1 MCGIAGVVR
10 FDGEPVASAALTR
23 SCRRMRHRGPDH
35 TGVTI
40 HPDNPS
46 TGLAAVRL
54 AVIDPSPACDQPATW
69 GAGRYTLVFNGA
81 VYNFRELRHELF
93 ALGDRFHTDGDTEVI
108 AAACARWGTEALRR
122 FNGMWALAF
131 CDHETRRGFVARDRY
146 GVKPLVYSLDA
157 LRLAFAS
164 EIAALR
170 ELDEFD
176 ETIDEDALTEHLVF
190 GFLSAPRTMEM
201 GARRLPPGHLIH
213 FDERGASEPARYYQ
227 LPTTAGEIVPYTEA
241 CRRVRRLLGEA
252 VVRRC
257 VADVPLGAFLSG
269 GLDSTIVVSHLAAA
283 RGSAIDTF
291 SLGFR
296 GQQAFD
302 ETEYARIAARR
313 FGTNHHEL
321 RVSLD
326 DMSAE
331 LPALL
336 DHLPEPVGDSSI
348 LPTAM
353 ISRFARQ
360 WVTVALSG
368 DAGDEL
374 FGGYWR
380 YLGHRALAAYL
391 RWPAPFRRA
400 FEPLLRRLGSGKSSA
415 LGQRARQYQKLIRTA
430 SDSAIARHFAWSRI
444 LSPEH
449 DDLFR
454 NPRVPGALQSE
465 TVEAAR
471 AMVSRAARPGDDLA
485 DILLVDLQHQ
495 LPSDMLTKVDLASMR
510 HSLEVRAP
518 FLDPELVEW
527 AATLPSS
534 YKVLRGLR
542 KRILVDAYRGH
553 VPDEILDR
561 SKRGFEAPIG
571 ELLRGPSRSLY
582 RDTVTRAVVESFP
595 SLSYAGLLRL
605 ETEHERRTADHGDVL
620 FAMLSLCWWR
630 NKRATLASSRDWD

>member
-10 FDGEPVASAALTR
+10 FDGQPVAPTALTQ

-35 TGVTI
+35 TGLAI
-40 HPDNPS
+40 HPGNPS
-46 TGLAAVRL
+46 NGLAAVRL
-54 AVIDPSPACDQPATW
+54 AVIDPSPACNQPAT
-69 GAGRYTLVFNGA
+69 GGDGRYTLVFNGA
-81 VYNFRELRHELF
+81 VYNFRELRHELL
-93 ALGDRFHTDGDTEVI
+93 ALGDRFRTDGDTEVI
-108 AAACARWGTEALRR
+108 AAACARWGAEALRR

-131 CDHETRRGFVARDRY
+131 CDHEARRGFVARDRF
-146 GVKPLVYSLDA
+146 GIKPLVYSPG
-157 LRLAFAS
+157 RSRFTFAS
-164 EIAALR
+164 ELAALR
-170 ELDEFD
+170 ELDDFD
-176 ETIDEDALTEHLVF
+176 ETIDDDALTEHLVF
-190 GFLSAPRTMEM
+190 GFVSAPRTIER

-213 FDERGASEPARYYQ
+213 FDERGASEPTRYYH
-227 LPTTAGEIVPYTEA
+227 LPAASGDTMPYAEA
-241 CRRVRRLLGEA
+241 CRRVRHLLGEA

-302 ETEYARIAARR
+302 ETDYARIAARR

-321 RVSLD
+321 RLSLD
-326 DMSAE
+326 DLAAE

-348 LPTAM
+348 LPTALV
-353 ISRFARQ
+353 SRLARQ

-391 RWPAPFRRA
+391 RWPALLCRP
-400 FEPLLRRLGSGKSSA
+400 FEPLLRRLGSGRSSA
-415 LGQRARQYQKLIRTA
+415 LRQRARQYQKLIRTA

-454 NPRVPGALQSE
+454 DTRVVGALQTE

-471 AMVSRAARPGDDLA
+471 AIASNSRSRSDELA
-485 DILLVDLQHQ
+485 DVLLVDLHHQ
-495 LPSDMLTKVDLASMR
+495 LPSDMLAKVDLASMR
-510 HSLEVRAP
+510 HSLEVRVP

-534 YKVLRGLR
+534 YKVLRGMR

-561 SKRGFEAPIG
+561 PKRGFEAPIG

-582 RDTVTRAVVESFP
+582 RDTVTREVVESFP
-595 SLSYAGLLRL
+595 LLSYSGLRRL
-605 ETEHERRTADHGDVL
+605 ESEHEQRAADHGDVL

-630 NKRATLASSRDWD
+630 RSQWRAG